1 MEVRPIQ
8 PDELEPAGSLL
19 YESFDRAAAERGFPP
34 PWRDARTSTDLV
46 SRCSEADPDLTVVAT
61 TGGAIV
67 GVGAARVRGE
77 VATIGPI
84 AVAADGHGI
93 GGAIL
98 DELLNRVD
106 DAGAFGSRLY
116 ADAWNPR
123 SYALYAGRGF
133 TVVDLVAHLERARGA
148 PAALDS
154 SRGLEVREV
163 SAADFDAIAMLDHKL
178 TGHER
183 RRDLE
188 ASVRLVARRRGSL
201 VGYFGAS
208 GSTLGPALA
217 VDVSDLFILIAN
229 ALSMGMA
236 DTDVTARL
244 STAPQTAAIAALA
257 MGFRVGQLGVV
268 LSRGASPPTRP
279 PQLYSIEPEI
289 L

>member
-8 PDELEPAGSLL
+8 PDELELAGSLL
-19 YESFDRAAAERGFPP
+19 YEAFGRAATERGFPP
-34 PWRDARTSTDLV
+34 AWRDVRDSIDLV
-46 SRCSEADPDLTVVAT
+46 GRCREADPELTVVASS
-61 TGGAIV
+61 GGALV

-77 VATIGPI
+77 VASIGPI
-84 AVAADGHGI
+84 AVAADGRGI

-98 DELLNRVD
+98 DDLLARVD
-106 DAGAFGSRLY
+106 DAGVFGSRLY

-133 TVVDLVAHLERARGA
+133 TMVDLVAHIERPKGA
-148 PAALDS
+148 PAMLDS
-154 SRGLEVREV
+154 ARGLDVREV
-163 SAADFDAIAMLDHKL
+163 TPDDMEAIAMLDHKL

-188 ASVRLVARRRGSL
+188 ASIQLVARRRGSI
-201 VGYFGAS
+201 VGYLGAS

-217 VDVSDLFILIAN
+217 VDVSDLFILIAK
-229 ALSMGMA
+229 ALALGAA
-236 DTDVTARL
+236 DADVTARL
-244 STAPQTAAIAALA
+244 STAPQTAAVAALA
-257 MGFRVGQLGVV
+257 MGFRVRELGVV